1 MEKRFLRTLYIGS
14 ESKWELSRS
23 KFQEKAQP
31 LDLRLTVRFGEQG
44 TAQNN
49 QWLFEG
55 FETSW
60 AIMGVRK
67 IALSHVQT
75 KESIGVTSQK

>member
-1 MEKRFLRTLYIGS
+1 MRGCVSWRVVEERVFDISRNLKTCKMEKRFLHTLYIGS

-49 QWLFEG
+49 Q
-55 FETSW
+55 
-60 AIMGVRK
+60 
-67 IALSHVQT
+67 
-75 KESIGVTSQK
+75 